1 VPTDPPAQARH
12 WRTAADALSL
22 LRSRPGLTRSE
33 LREGLGLGSG
43 GVSDLA
49 SRMRDARLVVE
60 RPAGV
65 RGPGRP
71 TSTLHAHPQG
81 PVALAVDVR
90 HGDWRL
96 GVCSLDG
103 DVRMLA
109 EGVHG
114 ADPDRSLTLLGRR
127 VTTAARRLAGRAV
140 ALGIAV
146 PGQVTGDR
154 LLQAS
159 MLGWRDVD
167 LSRVAGASGL
177 PVHAGNDA
185 AMAAVAEARTHPS
198 RPAVL
203 LHVVVE
209 VGLGGALVV
218 GGLPVPGAR
227 GLHGEFGH
235 LPMGDAD
242 VDCPC
247 GARGC
252 WGVPFDPREVA
263 RRLGEPMPTDPRS
276 YLEGLLQRRDAPAP
290 VLRLRE
296 DLAHRLGRGLAG
308 LVNAVDPDA
317 VTLGALAGPVR
328 DAAPDRFAA
337 AYDAGLMSLH
347 RDHPPLLT
355 AAHAGADAVLAG
367 VGLVALG
374 ANLDAARLAAWAGD
388 R

>member
-1 VPTDPPAQARH
+1 VPTDVPAQARH
-12 WRTAADALSL
+12 WRTAADALAL
-22 LRSRPGLTRSE
+22 LRSRSGLTRSE
-33 LREGLGLGSG
+33 LRAGLGLGSG

-49 SRMRDARLVVE
+49 ARLREARLIVE
-60 RPAGV
+60 RTAEV
-65 RGPGRP
+65 QGPGRP
-71 TSTLHAHPQG
+71 TSTLHAHPQA
-81 PVALAVDVR
+81 PVALALDVR

-96 GVCSLDG
+96 GVCTLDG
-103 DVRMLA
+103 EVRMLA
-109 EGVHG
+109 EGLHD
-114 ADPDRSLTLLGRR
+114 ADPDRTLALLSRR
-127 VTTAARRLAGRAV
+127 VTSEARRLAGQVVAV
-140 ALGIAV
+140 GVAV
-146 PGQVTGDR
+146 PGQVSGDR

-167 LSRVAGASGL
+167 LGRVGAGSDV
-177 PVHAGNDA
+177 PVVAGNDA
-185 AMAAVAEARTHPS
+185 AMSAVAEARTHPA

-218 GGLPVPGAR
+218 GGRPVPGAR

-242 VDCPC
+242 ADCPC

-263 RRLGEPMPTDPRS
+263 RRLGDPAPTDPRA
-276 YLEGLLQRRDAPAP
+276 YLDDLLRRGDPSNAVRA
-290 VLRLRE
+290 LRE
-296 DLAHRLGRGLAG
+296 DLAARLGRGLAG
-308 LVNAVDPDA
+308 VVNAVDPDA

-328 DAAPDRFAA
+328 DAAPERFAA

-347 RDHPPLLT
+347 RERPPLLT
-355 AAHAGADAVLAG
+355 DASAGADAVLAG
-367 VGLVALG
+367 VGLTALG
-374 ANLDAARLAAWAGD
+374 QTLDAARLAAWAGQ